1 MTNSFTHAQISQQ
14 MFNDDSRESVM
25 TEDNSRQSIAST
37 YVFDI
42 NLPNYLSFR
51 SSATYPS
58 HFPPNDAYAPVYVM
72 RKLAFQPSDAE
83 QGGASRR
90 NSLRRHATPD
100 FLLASPADRDFSQRP
115 FQFGHRG
122 STTVLSSPSPD
133 LPSFHYGPPPWQRT
147 ESMDSDHSGENESS
161 LEHMNSSCEDYDG
174 IDVDSAGPEAVLD
187 LFLSS
192 AMNGVPQNRP
202 SPQVSLMRRGSQDSL
217 VANGGPIRLN
227 RTLPATPRIV
237 HHSLPPAG
245 FTPAPHSG
253 SLDTSLF
260 LPGSAKHGRPFETLC
275 VDPFERKKRR
285 VGSTT
290 EVSRFRNEFT
300 EVELVGK
307 GSFSDVFKVRNR
319 IDGQYYAVKRLKK
332 QCSNESEKK
341 ICEREAS
348 ILSLLSH
355 RADQFPDLSCH
366 IIRYYASWFEEG
378 RLFIQTELCDAS
390 VPDLINAAGG
400 SLAEKTILMILRDVS
415 RGLKFLHSMDLVHLD
430 IKPANIFQAI
440 SEIGGRS
447 CMFKIGDMGLVSPA
461 GEPAEVTSGDA
472 RYLPREILLNN
483 YKHLKKADIFSLGAS
498 VLECMLGERLEAEGE
513 EWHKL
518 RDGILPHDEL
528 IGYSKDLVEVV
539 EAMLRPD
546 PEKRPSCEEILS
558 HLDNVN
564 FPTINFPSTTS
575 LVTEDVSPMSSGY
588 PHDKENAVAKPSPG
602 KALMRSL
609 KHTRQKLRKLFT
621 AAT

>member
-1 MTNSFTHAQISQQ
+1 
-14 MFNDDSRESVM
+14 MFSS
-25 TEDNSRQSIAST
+25 
-37 YVFDI
+37 
-42 NLPNYLSFR
+42 

-58 HFPPNDAYAPVYVM
+58 YFPASDAYAPVYVM
-72 RKLAFQPSDAE
+72 RKLAFQPSDVD
-83 QGGASRR
+83 QGGVSRR

-100 FLLASPADRDFSQRP
+100 FLLASPADREFPPRQ
-115 FQFGHRG
+115 FQFSHRG
-122 STTVLSSPSPD
+122 STVLSSPSPD
-133 LPSFHYGPPPWQRT
+133 LPSFHFAPPAWHRT
-147 ESMDSDHSGENESS
+147 ESMDSDYSGENESS
-161 LEHMNSSCEDYDG
+161 LDHLHSSGEEYDG
-174 IDVDSAGPEAVLD
+174 VDMDSTGPDAVLD

-192 AMNGVPQNRP
+192 AAGAAPQPRP

-217 VANGGPIRLN
+217 IGVNGPVRLN

-245 FTPAPHSG
+245 YTPAPASG

-285 VGSTT
+285 VGSTSEST
-290 EVSRFRNEFT
+290 TRFRNEFA
-300 EVELVGK
+300 EPELIGK

-319 IDGQYYAVKRLKK
+319 IDGHYYAIKRLKK

-341 ICEREAS
+341 ACEREAS

-366 IIRYYASWFEEG
+366 IIRYYSSWFEEG
-378 RLFIQTELCDAS
+378 RLYIQTELCESS
-390 VPDLINAAGG
+390 VPDLINVAGG
-400 SLAEKTILMILRDVS
+400 SLAEKTIINILRDVS
-415 RGLKFLHSMDLVHLD
+415 RGLKFLHSMELVHLD
-430 IKPANIFQAI
+430 IKPANIFQSLPSVA
-440 SEIGGRS
+440 GT
-447 CMFKIGDMGLVSPA
+447 CMFKIGDLGLVSPA

-483 YKHLKKADIFSLGAS
+483 YKHLKKADIFSLGAT

-513 EWHKL
+513 EWHRL
-518 RDGILPHDEL
+518 RDGILPTDEL
-528 IGYSKDLVEVV
+528 IGYSKDLVALV
-539 EAMLRPD
+539 ESMLSPD
-546 PEKRPSCEEILS
+546 PEKRPVCDDILT
-558 HLDNVN
+558 HPLIETIH
-564 FPTINFPSTTS
+564 FPPLKFPSS
-575 LVTEDVSPMSSGY
+575 SSSVAEDVSPMSSGY
-588 PHDKENAVAKPSPG
+588 PHDKENAVAKASPG